1 MCNMIGVAI
10 QWGAVGD
17 VGVVM
22 ETLGSNDVV
31 IGGTV
36 PQRIWSCLSV
46 LEKCLNQPEP
56 VVSSLVLAEKSN
68 ASETVNK
75 GSILDTVAH
84 ILG

>member
-46 LEKCLNQPEP
+46 LEKFLNQPEP